1 MLNVHNITCVNLNNM
16 FSESVLM
23 DYFDPKFGVLM
34 LNNERISP
42 QENVTKKCFSPVI
55 HLQ

>member
-1 MLNVHNITCVNLNNM
+1 MLNVHNITCDNLNNI

-34 LNNERISP
+34 LNNDD
-42 QENVTKKCFSPVI
+42 Q
-55 HLQ
+55 